1 MDYSRAKLTEL
12 EKYAETGDWSWTAGA
27 NLAGALMIVT
37 SSLGFFDSI
46 LYLSPFTAVLNL
58 YIICFG
64 VIAILLENKEYF
76 LTKKYRDI
84 IKTEARFLDKP
95 YGRAGFYF
103 FVGILLVAKGGL
115 LGFLVGLYTSFIGA
129 VIFYG
134 SKAAYDTLDRLKTDQ
149 YTEAQVKEKFYE
161 FDRDKS
167 GALDAAELA
176 ALCKALGSTLSRRE
190 LESALFL
197 LDKNEDGQISFEEFF
212 AWYKGKDV

>member
-1 MDYSRAKLTEL
+1 
-12 EKYAETGDWSWTAGA
+12 
-27 NLAGALMIVT
+27 MIIT

-64 VIAILLENKEYF
+64 IIAILLENKEYF

-95 YGRAGFYF
+95 YGRAAFYF

-115 LGFLVGLYTSFIGA
+115 FGLLVGLYTSFIGA

-134 SKAAYDTLDRLKTDQ
+134 SKAAYDTLDRLKTDH

-167 GALDAAELA
+167 GSLDAAELA

-197 LDKNEDGQISFEEFF
+197 LDKNEDGQISFDEFF
-212 AWYKGKDV
+212 NWYQGKDNYLN